1 MSERS
6 RIRHANARAL
16 EVPEG
21 GPREAGCAGLAEG
34 GCVSAASTARD
45 GPTSPDGPTRPPP
58 LVPPQPGPQPP
69 VRPPLIPRLAA
80 TVLARLTA
88 SPTAARCVRFFD
100 DQGGRVLA
108 IIALNLVGALSFT
121 ATPFILRHL
130 IDHGLAVP
138 GASALLPQVALL
150 LVVFVFDAV
159 TGAASRVIGSR
170 LGETVTRRVTVTVH
184 DHLLRLPFGF
194 FPGQRQGELLSL
206 FGNDVHEVRAAVSV
220 SMPHAVTAAVTAVV
234 GTATVFVLE
243 WRLSLLAVLL
253 APGVFA
259 LTTLGRRRGREL
271 TRQHI
276 KLRSAHFAQLADT
289 SGVAGALHVRLF
301 GRTDH
306 ESARFATVA
315 DDLERIAVRRTRVSA
330 VAGLMSSA
338 GAAVAVVAVMGFGG
352 WLVSSGRTTIGTLIA
367 FASALLYAYRPVT
380 SLAESRSDLLEAG
393 VGVERIFGLLDI
405 PPDPRN
411 LPTTTTTT
419 TRAMASTTSTTT
431 GTTGHRAESAGQRA
445 GTAVR
450 EPVPGQRC
458 APAGSRAAP
467 DLLIDHVWFRYRQG
481 RQDAWS
487 AAGRDPQRRWWYVG
501 DPDEDPAT
509 LRDGRGG
516 TAGDDTQR
524 WNLRDLTLDVR
535 SGEKTAVVG
544 SSGAGKSTLGS
555 LLAGIYQP
563 DRGRILCGGVD
574 LAVMDWDELRALV
587 GVVPQDPYLFHDTI
601 ATNIRYGRLE
611 ASDDEVATAAVDAG
625 LRPLLDKL
633 PRGVETMVGARGYQL
648 SGGER
653 QRLALARVLLADPPV
668 LVLDEATSQLDSL
681 TENVVQEALS
691 RLGTGR
697 TRVVIAHRLS
707 TIVDAD
713 AIHVLD
719 AGTVV
724 ERGTHDELLAAGGAY
739 ARLYARQVGQEQSA
753 SHQ

>member
-1 MSERS
+1 MMDAVSERS
-6 RIRHANARAL
+6 RIQHANARAP

-45 GPTSPDGPTRPPP
+45 GPTSPDDQTRP
-58 LVPPQPGPQPP
+58 
-69 VRPPLIPRLAA
+69 PPLIPRLAA

-138 GASALLPQVALL
+138 GTSALLPQVALL

-159 TGAASRVIGSR
+159 TGAASRVVGSR

-220 SMPHAVTAAVTAVV
+220 SMPHAITAAVTAMV

-352 WLVSSGRTTIGTLIA
+352 WLVSSGRTSIGTLIA

-419 TRAMASTTSTTT
+419 TRATASTMTS
-431 GTTGHRAESAGQRA
+431 TTGHRADIAGQRA

-458 APAGSRAAP
+458 APAATRAAP
-467 DLLIDHVWFRYRQG
+467 DLLIDRVWFRYRQG

-487 AAGRDPQRRWWYVG
+487 AAGRDPRRRWWYVG

-509 LRDGRGG
+509 LHGGRGD

-574 LAVMDWDELRALV
+574 LTVMDWEELRALV

-611 ASDDEVATAAVDAG
+611 ASDEDVATAAVDAG

-724 ERGTHDELLAAGGAY
+724 EQGTHGELLAAGGAY
-739 ARLYARQVGQEQSA
+739 ARLYARQVGQEQPA